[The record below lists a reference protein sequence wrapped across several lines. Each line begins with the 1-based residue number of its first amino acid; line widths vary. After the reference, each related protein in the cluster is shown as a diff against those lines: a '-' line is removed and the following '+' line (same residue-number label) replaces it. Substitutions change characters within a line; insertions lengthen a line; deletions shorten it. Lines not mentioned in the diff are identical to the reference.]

1 MRFSCRHI
9 NNFEGVLDI
18 VLSYVEELADS
29 KENIR
34 RK

>member
-1 MRFSCRHI
+1 MRFSCWHI
-9 NNFEGVLDI
+9 NDFEGVLGI

-29 KENIR
+29 KESIR